1 MTAVVG
7 ILTIRPS
14 NFTERGETLG
24 ASVARRTATG
34 GIAVLVHLLA
44 EKVAPRGVVAG
55 VQLRRLEDRIALIIT
70 RTGSVVGDVA
80 AADAVGGRPGDLREV
95 ANVEVEEVE
104 ALGYGRR
111 GDLYLVVP
119 LLDDVRPLD
128 LRTGA
133 RRLVDVQVLADE
145 LVAIRS
151 STVVA
156 VVFEFALVG
165 VHLRH
170 VGQLRVPLHLEHV
183 RGAGEAQLRLIAA
196 GNQISVVIVHLDDLS
211 LFRLGDAPMGNL
223 AAIWPQTGSMVA
235 IELGVLGATG
245 KRRLF
250 RVLSTVGG
258 NLAEEDDQNGGNGD
272 QLQLKLTTSHSG
284 V

>member
-145 LVAIRS
+145 LVAIWIKNKQKYK
-151 STVVA
+151 TNK
-156 VVFEFALVG
+156 
-165 VHLRH
+165 HTH
-170 VGQLRVPLHLEHV
+170 TKT
-183 RGAGEAQLRLIAA
+183 
-196 GNQISVVIVHLDDLS
+196 
-211 LFRLGDAPMGNL
+211 MC
-223 AAIWPQTGSMVA
+223 
-235 IELGVLGATG
+235 
-245 KRRLF
+245 
-250 RVLSTVGG
+250 
-258 NLAEEDDQNGGNGD
+258 
-272 QLQLKLTTSHSG
+272 
-284 V
+284 